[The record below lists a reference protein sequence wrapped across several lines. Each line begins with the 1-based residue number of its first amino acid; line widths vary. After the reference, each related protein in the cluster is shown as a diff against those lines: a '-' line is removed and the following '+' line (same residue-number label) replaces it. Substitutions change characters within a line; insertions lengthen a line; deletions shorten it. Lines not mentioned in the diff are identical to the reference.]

1 VGFFVSCFRVAIRPS
16 NPLPESSFRDEPESG
31 GARNPAQND
40 VLLVERMKAGEEA
53 AFALFYDRFAPSLFS
68 VIYAILRDQK
78 ESEDV
83 LQEAFVQMWKRAATY
98 DPARSHLFTWAVMI
112 SRHKAIDQLRSQ
124 RRRSQVTGDLA
135 SDAAK
140 EPLGANPD
148 RADLAL
154 LQRDERERVR
164 AALAQLSD
172 SQRQVLDLAFF
183 SGMTQA
189 QIAEKLETPLGT
201 VKGRIRH
208 GLIVLR
214 GLLKQDTR

>member
-1 VGFFVSCFRVAIRPS
+1 MAIRPS
-16 NPLPESSFRDEPESG
+16 NPSPESSVANEPG
-31 GARNPAQND
+31 GGGTPSSAQGD
-40 VLLVERMKAGEEA
+40 ALLVERMKSGEEA
-53 AFALFYDRFAPSLFS
+53 AFALFYDRLAPSLFS

-83 LQEAFVQMWKRAATY
+83 LQESFVQMWKRTATY
-98 DPARSHLFTWAVMI
+98 DPTRSDLFTWAVMI
-112 SRHKAIDQLRSQ
+112 SRHKAIDRLRSR
-124 RRRSQVTGDLA
+124 RRRSQLSGDLA
-135 SDAAK
+135 NDATN
-140 EPLGANPD
+140 ESLGASPD

-154 LQRDERERVR
+154 LKRDERERVR

-172 SQRQVLDLAFF
+172 AQRQALDLAFF
-183 SGMTQA
+183 SGLTQA

-214 GLLKQDTR
+214 GLLKEETR